1 MQAVLVFL
9 ALSVIVGARHHSDDS
24 RIPKGLLIAFS
35 LVLALALYSR
45 RVV

>member
-9 ALSVIVGARHHSDDS
+9 ALSVIVGVRHHSDES
-24 RIPKGLLIAFS
+24 RIPTGLLIAFS